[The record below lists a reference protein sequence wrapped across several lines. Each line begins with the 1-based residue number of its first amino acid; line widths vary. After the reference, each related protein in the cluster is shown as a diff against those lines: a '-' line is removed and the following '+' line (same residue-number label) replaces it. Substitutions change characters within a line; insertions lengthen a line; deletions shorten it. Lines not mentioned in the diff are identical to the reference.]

1 VIRRLWCSVCLL
13 SLLFAGE
20 LLAQNNVAQSK
31 KPGWLGQAKAWVSDK
46 FKDDKAINWLQRSG
60 PALRE
65 QNYQG
70 TLVMVAEGRIE
81 TMAVYHRFDE
91 GRERERIVALS
102 GPPREVVRDN
112 KMVVSSSPKDG
123 TMGYDANES
132 SRWNTSEKF
141 AAVEKLDGYEA
152 KLGNVERIANYE
164 AQVVEIFAKDKW
176 RYGYR
181 LWLEKQ
187 SAFPLRID
195 LIDEKGN
202 ILEKVAFTDMQLG
215 KVPKD
220 DDLAFPKG
228 KNFHR
233 IQSITAG
240 SQNDPGWRVKS
251 PPEGFDLRAARNS
264 GSGVQLLYSDGL
276 AFVSVYIE
284 PVAANQKGETA
295 MQRGAV
301 NAFSQWDAGRRIT
314 VIGKVPAMTVAQ
326 FAEVKAKLK

>member
-1 VIRRLWCSVCLL
+1 VMPRLLCKVFILL
-13 SLLFAGE
+13 LLCVGP
-20 LLAQNNVAQSK
+20 LAAQTSDAQSK
-31 KPGWLGQAKAWVSDK
+31 KPGWFGQAKSWVTDQFKSD
-46 FKDDKAINWLQRSG
+46 DAGEWLRRSG

-81 TMAVYHRFDE
+81 TMAVYHRFDN
-91 GRERERIVALS
+91 GRERERIVAMS

-112 KMVVSSSPKDG
+112 KMVVSSSSKDG
-123 TMGYDANES
+123 SLGYDSNES

-141 AAVEKLDGYEA
+141 ASVDKLDGYQA
-152 KLGNVERIANYE
+152 KMGDIERIANYK
-164 AQVVEIFAKDKW
+164 AQVIEIRARDKW

-181 LWLEKQ
+181 LWLEMET
-187 SAFPLRID
+187 AFPLRID
-195 LIDEKGN
+195 LIDENGN

-220 DDLAFPKG
+220 SDLAFPKD

-233 IQSITAG
+233 IQSIPSG
-240 SQNDPGWRVKS
+240 GQNDPGWRVTS
-251 PPEGFDLRAARNS
+251 PPDGFDLRAARSS

-284 PVAANQKGETA
+284 PVATNQKGETA

-301 NAFSQWDAGRRIT
+301 NAFSQWRAGRRIT

-326 FAEVKAKLK
+326 FAEVKAKSK